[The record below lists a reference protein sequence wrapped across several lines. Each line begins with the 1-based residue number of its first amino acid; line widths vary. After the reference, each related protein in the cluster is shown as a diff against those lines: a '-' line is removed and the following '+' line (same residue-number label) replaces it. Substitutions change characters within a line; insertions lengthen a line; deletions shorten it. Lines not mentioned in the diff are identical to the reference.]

1 MLFKL
6 SLRNIRRNLRD
17 YAIYFLTLIIGVSI
31 FYVFNALGT
40 QTSLMELTGELAH
53 MMSLTIDALSGVS
66 VFVAFVL
73 GLLIIYANRFLMK
86 RRGREFALYMLMGM
100 SKRDISSM
108 LLMETVF
115 IGVGSLAAGLML
127 GAAASQ
133 ITSAFAA
140 KLLEDDISG
149 YRFTLSSD
157 ALRKTILYFAV
168 MYIVVMLRSGRAVS
182 KMKLIELLRAGRK
195 SENVKLK
202 NPALCTLVFALSAV
216 MLALDYFLVTRLTLN
231 AATGA
236 LLTVY
241 TIIGCIATLLLFWS
255 LSGLLL
261 RFFMSA
267 KKLYFSELNSFTFRQ
282 ISSKVNTTV
291 FSMTIICLMLFFT
304 ICSLSGAFSIQNGIN
319 NNIKKQILA
328 DFEIKH
334 KEYSGDDLSVLSHRD
349 VIGYY
354 AGCGIDLP
362 SDFSEYAHFHSYVD
376 PSFSFISAIAS
387 ETGASPDIYYSL
399 LLDDQTEIFRLSDY
413 NALMTVYGKETLTL
427 GDDGFILLCNYDN
440 NRSIYDKL
448 MKGGMNV
455 TIFGHRLAPQYNK
468 ALEGF
473 VDIQSLNSNLGLF
486 IVPDHIV
493 DEAYAATDYFIGNYN
508 AENDKQRKAV
518 EKKCREDY
526 KHVDTMLG
534 QWQDSGAMPN
544 VFYMKLDTKQELIG
558 SAVGLGA
565 FVTFIC
571 LYLGMVFLIACGA
584 VLALKELSDSV
595 DSVGRY
601 DILRKIGAD
610 ERDISRSLLRQ
621 TGTFFLLPLAVA
633 CIHSI
638 FGMKFAMKV
647 ITIFGTDSIARP
659 VLSALLVVILIYGGY
674 FLLTYFGGRRIVGGK
689 NKRI

>member
-1 MLFKL
+1 
-6 SLRNIRRNLRD
+6 
-17 YAIYFLTLIIGVSI
+17 
-31 FYVFNALGT
+31 
-40 QTSLMELTGELAH
+40 
-53 MMSLTIDALSGVS
+53 
-66 VFVAFVL
+66 
-73 GLLIIYANRFLMK
+73 
-86 RRGREFALYMLMGM
+86 
-100 SKRDISSM
+100 
-108 LLMETVF
+108 
-115 IGVGSLAAGLML
+115 
-127 GAAASQ
+127 
-133 ITSAFAA
+133 
-140 KLLEDDISG
+140 
-149 YRFTLSSD
+149 
-157 ALRKTILYFAV
+157 
-168 MYIVVMLRSGRAVS
+168 
-182 KMKLIELLRAGRK
+182 
-195 SENVKLK
+195 
-202 NPALCTLVFALSAV
+202 
-216 MLALDYFLVTRLTLN
+216 
-231 AATGA
+231 
-236 LLTVY
+236 
-241 TIIGCIATLLLFWS
+241 
-255 LSGLLL
+255 
-261 RFFMSA
+261 
-267 KKLYFSELNSFTFRQ
+267 
-282 ISSKVNTTV
+282 
-291 FSMTIICLMLFFT
+291 
-304 ICSLSGAFSIQNGIN
+304 
-319 NNIKKQILA
+319 
-328 DFEIKH
+328 
-334 KEYSGDDLSVLSHRD
+334 
-349 VIGYY
+349 
-354 AGCGIDLP
+354 
-362 SDFSEYAHFHSYVD
+362 
-376 PSFSFISAIAS
+376 
-387 ETGASPDIYYSL
+387 
-399 LLDDQTEIFRLSDY
+399 
-413 NALMTVYGKETLTL
+413 MTVYGKETLTL

-689 NKRI
+689 N